1 MTNKPVHLSV
11 SKKLAQH
18 VWNVKT
24 TVSAI
29 SKETKLVDYA
39 LFRVEFLWMRLLQK
53 ALLARACVCILFHL
67 LVSSGCTTSVTY
79 VRSSDQ
85 RSFVVSISGASAK
98 FLHLCF
104 WIYHISPPKKKT
116 PADHLLERKRYDIMF
131 ALKKM
136 IYIDIGYKSAHY
148 KNDSDR
154 KILKIRRLL

>member
-53 ALLARACVCILFHL
+53 AVLARVCVCILFHL

-85 RSFVVSISGASAK
+85 GSFVVSISWMLSAK
-98 FLHLCF
+98 FLHIYF
-104 WIYHISPPKKKT
+104 RIYHIWPPKTKT
-116 PADHLLERKRYDIMF
+116 PADSYWREHEWYNVGTRKDDIF
-131 ALKKM
+131 WFS
-136 IYIDIGYKSAHY
+136 I
-148 KNDSDR
+148 
-154 KILKIRRLL
+154 